1 MAVPQ
6 GWNESS
12 GKYVNS
18 PYYLNG
24 DTGVALRLSTDP
36 NTGNYT
42 VSDASG
48 NPIYTIDADGG
59 IQISNVSKF
68 NTLFEGSDGG
78 DANFAKVNQ
87 FVKKSTLDIAGDLGQ
102 DIQEN
107 LEQQPEYQSL
117 SNTEDNDQNDDN
129 NSSNELSVSD
139 IFGGVTGAGDP
150 KASASGEG
158 LRYPIVM
165 RGDQDYIMFTSTDRC
180 NNDYEKCSLPIQGG
194 IADNNAV
201 DWAGGKLN
209 PIQAVGAELAA
220 NVVEGKSTKEAVE
233 QAKESAK
240 NDNEGIKKLIASAT
254 AAAVVGVSQDEL
266 LSRFKGAVVNPNL
279 QLLFK
284 GPTLR
289 PFAFTFT
296 LTPRSRDE
304 ATMVRR
310 IIRFFKF
317 NMAIQKTAGQLFL
330 EEPRTFKIRY
340 VNGDSAGGEDNHQ
353 GLNRIKRCALQAC
366 NVEYTPAGTYSRFN
380 DNAGTMTQYKIGLQ
394 FQEIQPIYSEDY
406 DDANSI
412 GF

>member
-24 DTGVALRLSTDP
+24 DQNTSLQLITDP
-36 NTGNYT
+36 NTGNFT
-42 VSDASG
+42 VADAQG

-59 IQISNVSKF
+59 VQISNVSRF
-68 NTLFEGSDGG
+68 NTLFEGDDGG

-102 DIQEN
+102 NIKEN
-107 LEQQPEYQSL
+107 LEQQQEYKSL

-129 NSSNELSVSD
+129 NSSNGPSVSD
-139 IFGGVTGAGDP
+139 IFGGLTGAGDSN
-150 KASASGEG
+150 ASASGTG
-158 LRYPIVM
+158 LVYPVD
-165 RGDQDYIMFTSTDRC
+165 RRSDQDYIMFTSVDRC
-180 NNDYEKCSLPIQGG
+180 NNEFEKCSLPIQGG

-209 PIQAVGAELAA
+209 PLQEGAAGVIGGIIGGEDISKQIGTAKDKIA
-220 NVVEGKSTKEAVE
+220 KDEG
-233 QAKESAK
+233 
-240 NDNEGIKKLIASAT
+240 GIKKFIESAATASAL
-254 AAAVVGVSQDEL
+254 GISQGEL

-289 PFAFTFT
+289 PFSFTFT
-296 LTPRSRDE
+296 LSPRSARE
-304 ATMVRR
+304 ATMVRK

-317 NMAIQKTAGQLFL
+317 NMAIQKTSGQLFL

-340 VNGDSAGGEDNHQ
+340 VNGDYPDNDHR

-366 NVEYTPAGTYSRFN
+366 NVEYTPAGTYSRFK
-380 DNAGTMTQYKIGLQ
+380 DDAGTMTQYKIGLQ
-394 FQEIQPIYSEDY
+394 FQEIEPIYSEEYNNPD
-406 DDANSI
+406 SI
-412 GF
+412 GY

>member
-24 DTGVALRLSTDP
+24 DQNTSLQLITDP
-36 NTGNYT
+36 NTGNFT
-42 VSDASG
+42 VADAQG

-59 IQISNVSKF
+59 VQISNVSRF
-68 NTLFEGSDGG
+68 NTLFEGDDGG

-102 DIQEN
+102 NIKEN
-107 LEQQPEYQSL
+107 LEQQQEYKSL

-129 NSSNELSVSD
+129 NSSNGTNLNDLIQGETERGDSD
-139 IFGGVTGAGDP
+139 
-150 KASASGEG
+150 ASASGTG
-158 LRYPIVM
+158 LVYPVD
-165 RGDQDYIMFTSTDRC
+165 RRSDQDYIMFTSVDRC
-180 NNDYEKCSLPIQGG
+180 NNEFEKCSLPIQGG

-209 PIQAVGAELAA
+209 PLQEGAAGVIGGIIGGEDISKQIGTAKDKIA
-220 NVVEGKSTKEAVE
+220 KDEG
-233 QAKESAK
+233 
-240 NDNEGIKKLIASAT
+240 GIKKFIESAATASAL
-254 AAAVVGVSQDEL
+254 GISQGEL

-289 PFAFTFT
+289 PFSFTFT
-296 LTPRSRDE
+296 LSPRSARE
-304 ATMVRR
+304 ATMVRK

-317 NMAIQKTAGQLFL
+317 NMAIQKTSGQLFL

-340 VNGDSAGGEDNHQ
+340 VNGDYPDNDHR

-366 NVEYTPAGTYSRFN
+366 NVEYTPAGTYSRFK
-380 DNAGTMTQYKIGLQ
+380 DDAGTMTQYKIGLQ
-394 FQEIQPIYSEDY
+394 FQEIEPIYSEEYNNPD
-406 DDANSI
+406 SI
-412 GF
+412 GY

>member
-24 DTGVALRLSTDP
+24 DTGATLRLITDP
-36 NTGNYT
+36 NTGNFT
-42 VSDASG
+42 VADASG
-48 NPIYTIDADGG
+48 NTIYTIDADGG
-59 IQISNVSKF
+59 IQISNVTKF
-68 NTLFEGSDGG
+68 NTLFEGDDGG

-102 DIQEN
+102 NIQQN
-107 LEQQPEYQSL
+107 LKDQEEYQSL

-129 NSSNELSVSD
+129 NSSNGPSVSD
-139 IFGGVTGAGDP
+139 IFGGLTGTGD
-150 KASASGEG
+150 KTASASGQG
-158 LRYPIVM
+158 LRYPIKM
-165 RGDQDYIMFTSTDRC
+165 RSDQDYIMFTSTDRC

-209 PIQAVGAELAA
+209 PLQMAAA
-220 NVVEGKSTKEAVE
+220 NVAMDVIEGNELDGKVDTAKKSVEADMKKIMG
-233 QAKESAK
+233 
-240 NDNEGIKKLIASAT
+240 GISGAAA
-254 AAAVVGVSQDEL
+254 AAAVGVDQDEL
-266 LSRFKGAVVNPNL
+266 LSRFKGAVINPNL

-296 LTPRSRDE
+296 LSPRSRDE

-317 NMAIQKTAGQLFL
+317 NMAIQKTPGQLFL
-330 EEPRTFKIRY
+330 EEPRQFKIRY
-340 VNGDSAGGEDNHQ
+340 VNGDSAGGDDNHQ
-353 GLNRIKRCALQAC
+353 GLNRIKRCALQSC

-380 DNAGTMTQYKIGLQ
+380 DTAGTMTQYKIGLQ

>member
-24 DTGVALRLSTDP
+24 DTSVALKLITDP

-42 VSDASG
+42 VANAAG
-48 NPIYTIDADGG
+48 EPIYSVDADGG

-68 NTLFEGSDGG
+68 TTLFDGADGG
-78 DANFAKVNQ
+78 DANLAKVNQ
-87 FVKKSTLDIAGDLGQ
+87 FIKKSTLDIAGDLGQ
-102 DIQEN
+102 DKREN

-129 NSSNELSVSD
+129 NSSNGPSVSD
-139 IFGGVTGAGDP
+139 VFGGLTGTGGEG
-150 KASASGEG
+150 ASASGEG
-158 LRYPIVM
+158 LRYPIKM
-165 RGDQDYIMFTSTDRC
+165 RSDQDYIMFTSTDRC

-209 PIQAVGAELAA
+209 PLQMAAA
-220 NVVEGKSTKEAVE
+220 NVAMDVIEGNELDGKVKTAKDSVEADMKKIMG
-233 QAKESAK
+233 
-240 NDNEGIKKLIASAT
+240 GISGAAA
-254 AAAVVGVSQDEL
+254 AAAVGVDQDEL
-266 LSRFKGAVVNPNL
+266 LSRFKGAVINPNL

-317 NMAIQKTAGQLFL
+317 NMAIQKTEGQLFL

-380 DNAGTMTQYKIGLQ
+380 DTAGTMTQYKIGLQ

-412 GF
+412 GY

>member
-24 DTGVALRLSTDP
+24 NPNTLFQLQTDP
-36 NTGNYT
+36 NTGNFT
-42 VSDASG
+42 VSDGNG
-48 NPIYTIDADGG
+48 NPIYTVEADGG
-59 IQISNVSKF
+59 IIISNPNAF
-68 NTLFEGSDGG
+68 NQYFEGDDGG

-102 DIQEN
+102 DTRER
-107 LEQQPEYQSL
+107 LEQQQEYQSL

-129 NSSNELSVSD
+129 NSSNGTNLNDLILGE
-139 IFGGVTGAGDP
+139 TGAGDET
-150 KASASGEG
+150 ASASGQG
-158 LRYPIVM
+158 LRYPITM
-165 RGDQDYIMFTSTDRC
+165 RSDQDYIMFTSTDRC

-201 DWAGGKLN
+201 DWAGGKLS
-209 PIQAVGAELAA
+209 PLQAGAA
-220 NVVEGKSTKEAVE
+220 NVAIDAIEGKDIGESIKAGQKSVQKDIDALGGAV
-233 QAKESAK
+233 
-240 NDNEGIKKLIASAT
+240 ASAA

-266 LSRFKGAVVNPNL
+266 LSRFKGAVINPNL

-289 PFAFTFT
+289 PFSFTFT
-296 LTPRSRDE
+296 LSPRSAAE

-317 NMAIQKTAGQLFL
+317 NMAIQKTSGQLFL
-330 EEPRTFKIRY
+330 AEPRTFKIRY

-353 GLNRIKRCALQAC
+353 GLNRIKRCALQSC

-380 DNAGTMTQYKIGLQ
+380 DDAGTMTQYKIGLQ

>member
-6 GWNESS
+6 GWSESS

-24 DTGVALRLSTDP
+24 DTSVALKLSTDP
-36 NTGNYT
+36 NTGNYI

-48 NPIYTIDADGG
+48 NPIYSISSDGD
-59 IQISNVSKF
+59 IVISNASKF
-68 NTLFEGSDGG
+68 NTLFEGDDGG

-102 DIQEN
+102 DIKEN
-107 LEQQPEYQSL
+107 LEQQQEYKSL
-117 SNTEDNDQNDDN
+117 SNTEPNNQNEDEN
-129 NSSNELSVSD
+129 KSNTPTNPD
-139 IFGGVTGAGDP
+139 GTIKGVTGKGDTD
-150 KASASGEG
+150 ASASGTG
-158 LRYPIVM
+158 LVYPLS
-165 RGDQDYIMFTSTDRC
+165 RRSDQDYIMFTSVDRC
-180 NNDYEKCSLPIQGG
+180 NNEFEKCSLPIQGG

-209 PIQAVGAELAA
+209 PLQAVGAELAA
-220 NVVEGKSTKEAVE
+220 NVIEGKSTE
-233 QAKESAK
+233 QAVKDARSAAEK
-240 NDNEGIKKLIASAT
+240 DNEGIKNFIAGAA
-254 AAAVVGVSQDEL
+254 AAAVVGVDQDEL

-289 PFAFTFT
+289 PFSFTFT
-296 LTPRSRDE
+296 LSPRSAAE
-304 ATMVRR
+304 ARVVRK

-317 NMAIQKTAGQLFL
+317 NMAIQKTSGQLFL
-330 EEPRTFKIRY
+330 AEPRTFKIRY
-340 VNGDSAGGEDNHQ
+340 VNGDFPDSDHA

-380 DNAGTMTQYKIGLQ
+380 DQAGTMTQYKIGLQ
-394 FQEIQPIYSEDY
+394 FQEIDPIYSEDY
-406 DDANSI
+406 TNSESI

>member
-24 DTGVALRLSTDP
+24 DQNTSLQLITDP
-36 NTGNYT
+36 NTGNFT
-42 VSDASG
+42 VADAQG

-59 IQISNVSKF
+59 IQISNVSRF
-68 NTLFEGSDGG
+68 NTLFEGDDGG

-102 DIQEN
+102 NIKEN
-107 LEQQPEYQSL
+107 LEQQQEYKSL

-129 NSSNELSVSD
+129 NSSNGTNLNDLIQGETERGDSD
-139 IFGGVTGAGDP
+139 
-150 KASASGEG
+150 ASASGTG
-158 LRYPIVM
+158 LVYPVD
-165 RGDQDYIMFTSTDRC
+165 RRSDQDYIMFTSVDRC
-180 NNDYEKCSLPIQGG
+180 NNEFEKCSLPIQGG

-209 PIQAVGAELAA
+209 PLQEGAAGVIGGIIGGEDISKQIGTAKDKIA
-220 NVVEGKSTKEAVE
+220 KDEG
-233 QAKESAK
+233 
-240 NDNEGIKKLIASAT
+240 GIKKFIESAATASAL
-254 AAAVVGVSQDEL
+254 GISQGEL

-289 PFAFTFT
+289 PFSFTFT
-296 LTPRSRDE
+296 LSPRSARE
-304 ATMVRR
+304 ATMVRK

-317 NMAIQKTAGQLFL
+317 NMAIQKTSGQLFL

-340 VNGDSAGGEDNHQ
+340 VNGDYPDNDHR

-366 NVEYTPAGTYSRFN
+366 NVEYTPAGTYSRFK
-380 DNAGTMTQYKIGLQ
+380 DDAGTMTQYKIGLQ
-394 FQEIQPIYSEDY
+394 FQEIEPIYSEEYNNPD
-406 DDANSI
+406 SI
-412 GF
+412 GY

>member
-12 GKYVNS
+12 GKYESS

-24 DTGVALRLSTDP
+24 DASVALKLITDP
-36 NTGNYT
+36 NTGNFT
-42 VSDASG
+42 VADASG
-48 NPIYTIDADGG
+48 NPIYSVDADGG
-59 IQISNVSKF
+59 IQISNVSRF
-68 NTLFEGSDGG
+68 TTLFDGADGG

-87 FVKKSTLDIAGDLGQ
+87 FIKKSTLDIAGDLGQ

-107 LEQQPEYQSL
+107 LEQQPEYHSL

-129 NSSNELSVSD
+129 NSSNGPSVSD
-139 IFGGVTGAGDP
+139 IFGGRTGAGGEG
-150 KASASGEG
+150 ASASGQG
-158 LRYPIVM
+158 LRYPIKM
-165 RGDQDYIMFTSTDRC
+165 RSDQDYIMFTSTDRC

-209 PIQAVGAELAA
+209 PLQEGAAGVIGGIIGGEDISKQIDTAKDKIA
-220 NVVEGKSTKEAVE
+220 KDEG
-233 QAKESAK
+233 
-240 NDNEGIKKLIASAT
+240 GIKKFIESAT
-254 AAAVVGVSQDEL
+254 ASAALGVSQDEL

-289 PFAFTFT
+289 PFSFTFT
-296 LTPRSRDE
+296 LSPRSKDE
-304 ATMVRR
+304 ARVVRK
-310 IIRFFKF
+310 IVRFFKF
-317 NMAIQKTAGQLFL
+317 NMAIQKTSGQLFL
-330 EEPRTFKIRY
+330 AEPRTFKIRY
-340 VNGDSAGGEDNHQ
+340 VNGDFPDSDHA

-380 DNAGTMTQYKIGLQ
+380 DDAGTMTQYKIGLQ